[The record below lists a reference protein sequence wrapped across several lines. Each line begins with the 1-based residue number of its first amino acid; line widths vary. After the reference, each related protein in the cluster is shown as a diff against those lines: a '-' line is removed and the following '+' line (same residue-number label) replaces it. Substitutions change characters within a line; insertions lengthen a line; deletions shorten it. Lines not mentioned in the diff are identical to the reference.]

1 MKPTIEQLSIL
12 EEFKNHDILKINA
25 VAGSGKSTT
34 LRLLAEQNKVK
45 SLYICF
51 NKQNATLAS
60 ESFPS
65 YVDCKTVH
73 SLAYAVFGKHLTH
86 KLNTKDFKYINRG
99 RTPKEI
105 VNLYNIQDIRDDE
118 YNYILPARVIASV
131 AKSVVEVYQ
140 NSKDKGIS
148 EIHVT
153 HSLKERL
160 KLNTTPCS
168 SLDNYVLTE
177 VIKYSNLLWKD
188 KTNPDSVVK
197 CDHDTY
203 QKLYQ
208 LSSPKLDYSIIYL
221 DEAQDSSPVV
231 LDILKQQTDIKIV
244 YVGDTYQ
251 SIYAFRQ
258 AVNAMEMVSG
268 KTMCLSQSFRYG
280 EAIADVANFIIKSD
294 SPIVKKPEINVKGLS
309 TIESCILDR
318 PCKDDEVFKKYTKLY
333 RTNSVLLSD
342 AVDLIG
348 QGVKI
353 KCEID
358 PTKFKSLILSSEA
371 LYKGEHNKIKDDEI
385 SLYASW
391 QDMLDDADEDPE
403 IKRLVGIVLSNNTW
417 RYAYALDE
425 LIKDRKKPNSR
436 YDILLTTAH
445 KSKGMEWENVV
456 IADDFNIDMIK
467 PKDQTPPNKQEV
479 NLFYV
484 ACTRAINNLVLPN
497 DIYSM
502 YLESKESK

>member
-1 MKPTIEQLSIL
+1 MKPTDEQVRIL
-12 EEFKNHDILKINA
+12 EEFKNHDILKVNA

-73 SLAYAVFGKHLTH
+73 SLAYGVFGKHLTH
-86 KLNTKDFKYINRG
+86 KLNTKDTVYINRG

-105 VNLYNIQDIRDDE
+105 VNLYNIQDIRNE
-118 YNYILPARVIASV
+118 KFNYILPARVIASV
-131 AKSVVEVYQ
+131 AKNVVEIYQ
-140 NSKDKGIS
+140 NSKDKNIS
-148 EIHVT
+148 KIHIT
-153 HSLKERL
+153 SSLQQRL
-160 KLNTTPCS
+160 KLDTFVCS
-168 SLDNYVLTE
+168 SLDEYILSEIV
-177 VIKYSNLLWKD
+177 KYATLLWKD
-188 KTNPDSVVK
+188 KVNPNSVVK

-208 LSSPKLDYSIIYL
+208 LSSPVLGYDIIYL

-231 LDILKQQTDIKIV
+231 LDILEQQKDSKIV

-258 AVNAMEMVSG
+258 AVNAMERVIG

-280 EAIADVANFIIKSD
+280 EAIADVANFVIRSESHLVKS
-294 SPIVKKPEINVKGLS
+294 PEVSVKGLS
-309 TIESCILDR
+309 TITSNILDA
-318 PCKDDEVFKKYTKLY
+318 PEIKGKTLKKYTKLY
-333 RTNSVLLSD
+333 RTNSALLSD
-342 AVDLIG
+342 AVDMIG
-348 QGVKI
+348 QGIKI

-358 PTKFKSLILSSEA
+358 PSKFKSLILSTDA
-371 LYKGEHNKIKDDEI
+371 LCKGEHNKIKDDEI

-403 IKRLVGIVLSNNTW
+403 IKILVNIVLNNNTW
-417 RYAYALDE
+417 RYISALDE
-425 LIKDRKKPNSR
+425 LIKVKNRTSFK

-445 KSKGMEWENVV
+445 KSKGMEWDNVI
-456 IADDFNIDMIK
+456 IADDFNIDIIK
-467 PKDQTPPNKQEV
+467 PKDDTPPNKQEV

-484 ACTRAINNLVLPN
+484 ACTRAIKNLVLPQ
-497 DIYSM
+497 DFYEMYSE
-502 YLESKESK
+502 YKKHN